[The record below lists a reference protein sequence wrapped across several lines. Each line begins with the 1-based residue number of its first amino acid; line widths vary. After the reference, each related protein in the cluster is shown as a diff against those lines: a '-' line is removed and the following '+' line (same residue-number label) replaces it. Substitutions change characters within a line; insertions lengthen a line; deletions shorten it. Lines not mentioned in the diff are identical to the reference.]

1 MSSAWREH
9 LTHDHRRLVALLAAA
24 EVDPAAFDEFRGL
37 LLTHIAVEEKLLMP
51 LLDGNDEERALRRA
65 LRADHAALAALTI
78 PTPRAEHLAT
88 IEAILTRHEPL
99 EEAEGGLYPRLELAA
114 PEISIDAVSPPAPS
128 PHRDGPAI
136 ERHIRW
142 SLCEAEKA
150 HSALLWRPE

>member
-1 MSSAWREH
+1 MSSAWRER

-24 EVDPAAFDEFRGL
+24 RGVPAAFDEFRVL
-37 LLTHIAVEEKLLMP
+37 LLTHIAMEEKLLMP
-51 LLDGNDEERALRRA
+51 LLDGDDEERALRRA
-65 LRADHAALAALTI
+65 LRADHSALAALTI

-88 IEAILTRHEPL
+88 IAAILARHEPL
-99 EEAEGGLYPRLELAA
+99 EEADGGLYPRSERAA

-142 SLCEAEKA
+142 SLREAEKA
-150 HSALLWRPE
+150 HSTLLRRPE